1 MGGCNFCI
9 YENKIFDLHGHE
21 IIPDEDNIVK
31 VIFNGL
37 ERRFIAEKMINFLKE
52 GGYNSLFKK
61 PKKIAIPKEPKPK
74 EPKPIKVKIVKA
86 PKEKILKAPKV
97 KVAKVQKKQIV
108 KVVKEK
114 KPQYKKVEFDKR
126 KLGNDNGF
134 AKKKVLCSNGKVYNS
149 LYEAQKELNIN
160 RTGIF
165 NCCQGTYKQTKGYSF
180 EYLENK

>member
-1 MGGCNFCI
+1 MKGCNFCI
-9 YENKIFDLHGHE
+9 YENKVFDLHGHE

-31 VIFNGL
+31 VIFNGA

-74 EPKPIKVKIVKA
+74 EPKPIKVKVVKV
-86 PKEKILKAPKV
+86 PKV

-134 AKKKVLCSNGKVYNS
+134 VKKKVICSNGIVYNS

-165 NCCQGTYKQTKGYSF
+165 NCCNGIYKKTKGFSF
-180 EYLENK
+180 KYFENK